1 MTDNKKRLA
10 PTLNEQTPSE
20 LQIFSFS
27 ENKTTIRNLMIND
40 VPHFVAT
47 DVALALG
54 YANPRDA
61 IRQHCKGVV
70 KYDIL
75 TNGGKQSMNVI
86 PEGDVYRL
94 IINSHLP
101 SAQKFE
107 RWLMEEVLPSIRKNG
122 FYKLQKPKNDFIDAR
137 SVSFSTERINNYNTR
152 VIFINQKLYSVFDL
166 NRAIKT
172 STSVGQTIKKL
183 NAERIHAFK
192 VWVFVATNP
201 DWFAT
206 DLGKN
211 LIMNGS
217 RIERNR
223 VQLALPFQTKGGN
236 NG

>member
-107 RWLMEEVLPSIRKNG
+107 RWLMEEVLHHALMQSCVANLKNQSISDLQVQDYVKENNYWTLELLENLIPSVDE
-122 FYKLQKPKNDFIDAR
+122 LQK
-137 SVSFSTERINNYNTR
+137 
-152 VIFINQKLYSVFDL
+152 INQES
-166 NRAIKT
+166 
-172 STSVGQTIKKL
+172 
-183 NAERIHAFK
+183 H
-192 VWVFVATNP
+192 
-201 DWFAT
+201 
-206 DLGKN
+206 GK
-211 LIMNGS
+211 
-217 RIERNR
+217 
-223 VQLALPFQTKGGN
+223 
-236 NG
+236 